1 MPNDSATILYWWED
15 MTPGRCF
22 EAGPR
27 SVSEEEIVR
36 FAREYDPQYYHT
48 DPVAA
53 KDSPFGCLISSGW
66 MSCGIAMRMM
76 CDSYLMRSACIG
88 SPGLDG
94 LRWLKPVR
102 AGDMLRMRS
111 TVQEQTAS
119 SKVPTRGTV
128 RFLLELINQNDE
140 VVLTMQGRQ
149 LFTRRQPA
157 H

>member
-1 MPNDSATILYWWED
+1 
-15 MTPGRCF
+15 
-22 EAGPR
+22 
-27 SVSEEEIVR
+27 
-36 FAREYDPQYYHT
+36 
-48 DPVAA
+48 
-53 KDSPFGCLISSGW
+53 
-66 MSCGIAMRMM
+66 MRMM
-76 CDSYLMRSACIG
+76 CDCYLMRSACIG

-140 VVLTMQGRQ
+140 VVLTMEGRQ

-157 H
+157 